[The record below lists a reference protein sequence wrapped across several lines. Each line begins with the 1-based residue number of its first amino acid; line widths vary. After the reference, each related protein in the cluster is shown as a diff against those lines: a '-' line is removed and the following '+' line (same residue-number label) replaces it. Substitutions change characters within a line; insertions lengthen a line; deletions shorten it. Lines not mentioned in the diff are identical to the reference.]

1 MWDKSVVYHQAV
13 PWVASKWM
21 KRIVT
26 QHEASTNKQQSS
38 NQGFQFGTCLN
49 RDSIQMYLLVQLVFK
64 ANQELRLT
72 VVYYHPALGNKRA
85 CMHLSQDSGILFCSV
100 LKSPGNLVTREFF
113 PPTTPTRPGVGHGGL
128 TFASVNAQDK
138 L

>member
-13 PWVASKWM
+13 PWVA
-21 KRIVT
+21 
-26 QHEASTNKQQSS
+26 HEASTNKQQSS
-38 NQGFQFGTCLN
+38 NQGFQF
-49 RDSIQMYLLVQLVFK
+49 VQLVFK

-85 CMHLSQDSGILFCSV
+85 CMHPSQDSGILFCSV

-113 PPTTPTRPGVGHGGL
+113 SPTTPTRPGVGHGGL
-128 TFASVNAQDK
+128 TFASVNVQDN